1 MSTKAWIIFAAI
13 CVVVFGGL
21 IVWSGKDRVDVS
33 KVDTNAIQ
41 TAATVSGNIGDHT
54 FGNEKAKV
62 VLVEYGDFQCPACGS
77 AHPTVRKLTEK
88 YKDQMLFVFRNFPLT
103 QIHPNA
109 RAGAAAVEA
118 AGLKGKYWEM
128 HNLLFESQGD
138 WTEASAT
145 DRGAIFSAFA
155 EKAGIKKADF
165 NTTLKNE
172 SARINKKIDFDRA
185 IGGKLKVDSTPTF
198 YLNGKKLESK
208 SYNGEEAF
216 EKTLLEAFKQQGV
229 KIPESTESAS

>member
-1 MSTKAWIIFAAI
+1 MSTRAWIIFAAI

-21 IVWSGKDRVDVS
+21 VIWSGKDRVDVS
-33 KVDTNAIQ
+33 KIDTNAIQ
-41 TAATVSGNIGDHT
+41 GKTELSGNIGDHT

-77 AHPTVRKLTEK
+77 AHPTVRKLSEK

-109 RAGAAAVEA
+109 RAGAAAAEA

-138 WTEASAT
+138 WSESSAS
-145 DRGAIFSAFA
+145 DRGAVFSAFA
-155 EKAGIKKADF
+155 EKVGIKKDDF
-165 NTTLKNE
+165 NATLKND
-172 SARINKKIDFDRA
+172 SVRINKKIDFDRA
-185 IGGKLKVDSTPTF
+185 IGGRLKVDSTPTF

-208 SYNGEEAF
+208 DYNGEDAL
-216 EKTLLEAFKQQGV
+216 EKTLLEAFKEKGV
-229 KIPESTESAS
+229 KLPESTS